1 MTEQQQIDQ
10 LKDQIFK
17 LQMVM
22 KGVSGIAS
30 AGASW
35 QETSAFNK
43 QTFKRIESQLDQ
55 AVEELK
61 PLPFNKM

>member
-1 MTEQQQIDQ
+1 MTEQEQIDH

-35 QETSAFNK
+35 KEGSPFDK
-43 QTFKRIESQLDQ
+43 QTFKRIERELDE
-55 AVEELK
+55 AVEEIK
-61 PLPFNKM
+61 TH

>member
-1 MTEQQQIDQ
+1 MTEQEKIDQ

-22 KGVSGIAS
+22 KGVSGIAA
-30 AGASW
+30 AGAAW

-43 QTFKRIESQLDQ
+43 QTFKKIENQLDE
-55 AVEELK
+55 AVEEINMT
-61 PLPFNKM
+61 PTH

>member
-30 AGASW
+30 AGSSFK
-35 QETSAFNK
+35 ETSDFNK
-43 QTFKRIESQLDQ
+43 QTFKRIESQLDE
-55 AVEELK
+55 AVEEIK
-61 PLPFNKM
+61 VRP

>member
-1 MTEQQQIDQ
+1 MTEQETLDQ

-22 KGVSGIAS
+22 KGASGIAA
-30 AGASW
+30 AGAAW

-43 QTFKRIESQLDQ
+43 QTFKRIENQLDE
-55 AVEELK
+55 AVKEIETTH
-61 PLPFNKM
+61 

>member
-43 QTFKRIESQLDQ
+43 QTFKRIESQLDE
-55 AVEELK
+55 AVEEIEMT
-61 PLPFNKM
+61 PTH

>member
-1 MTEQQQIDQ
+1 MTQQEKIDQ

-22 KGVSGIAS
+22 KGAAGIAS
-30 AGASW
+30 AGAAW

-43 QTFKRIESQLDQ
+43 QTFKRIENQLDE
-55 AVEELK
+55 AVKEIETTH
-61 PLPFNKM
+61 

>member
-1 MTEQQQIDQ
+1 MTEKEQIEH

-30 AGASW
+30 ARSSF

-43 QTFKRIESQLDQ
+43 ETFKRIESQLDE
-55 AVEELK
+55 AVKEVQLG
-61 PLPFNKM
+61 

>member
-1 MTEQQQIDQ
+1 MTDQEKIDQ

-22 KGVSGIAS
+22 KGASGIAA
-30 AGASW
+30 AGAEW

-43 QTFKRIESQLDQ
+43 QTFKRIESQLDE
-55 AVEELK
+55 AVEEINMT
-61 PLPFNKM
+61 PTH

>member
-22 KGVSGIAS
+22 KGASGIAA
-30 AGASW
+30 AGAAW

-43 QTFKRIESQLDQ
+43 QTFKRIENQLDE
-55 AVEELK
+55 AVKEIETTH
-61 PLPFNKM
+61 

>member
-22 KGVSGIAS
+22 KGVSGIAA
-30 AGASW
+30 AGAAW

-43 QTFKRIESQLDQ
+43 QTFKRIENQLDE
-55 AVEELK
+55 AVKEIETTH
-61 PLPFNKM
+61 

>member
-1 MTEQQQIDQ
+1 MTEQEKIDQ

-22 KGVSGIAS
+22 KGASGIAA
-30 AGASW
+30 AGAAW

-43 QTFKRIESQLDQ
+43 QTFKRIENQLDE
-55 AVEELK
+55 AVKEIETTH
-61 PLPFNKM
+61 

>member
-1 MTEQQQIDQ
+1 MTEQEKIDQ

-22 KGVSGIAS
+22 KGVSGIAA
-30 AGASW
+30 AGAAW

-43 QTFKRIESQLDQ
+43 QTFKRIENQLDE
-55 AVEELK
+55 AVKEIETTH
-61 PLPFNKM
+61 

>member
-1 MTEQQQIDQ
+1 MTDQEQIDH

-30 AGASW
+30 AGASFK
-35 QETSAFNK
+35 ETSAFNK
-43 QTFKRIESQLDQ
+43 QTFKRIESQLDE
-55 AVEELK
+55 AVQETK
-61 PLPFNKM
+61 IRP

>member
-1 MTEQQQIDQ
+1 MTEQQQIDH

-30 AGASW
+30 AGSSFE
-35 QETSAFNK
+35 ETSAFNK
-43 QTFKRIESQLDQ
+43 QTFKRIESQLDE
-55 AVEELK
+55 AVKEVKLG
-61 PLPFNKM
+61 

>member
-1 MTEQQQIDQ
+1 MTEKEQIEH

-22 KGVSGIAS
+22 KGVSGIAAARS
-30 AGASW
+30 SF

-43 QTFKRIESQLDQ
+43 ETFKRIESQLDE
-55 AVEELK
+55 AVKEVQIG
-61 PLPFNKM
+61 

>member
-1 MTEQQQIDQ
+1 
-10 LKDQIFK
+10 
-17 LQMVM
+17 MVM

-43 QTFKRIESQLDQ
+43 QTFKRIESQLDE
-55 AVEELK
+55 AVEEIEMT
-61 PLPFNKM
+61 PTH

>member
-1 MTEQQQIDQ
+1 MTDQEQIDQ

-22 KGVSGIAS
+22 KGVSGIAA
-30 AGASW
+30 AGAVW

-43 QTFKRIESQLDQ
+43 QTFKRIESQLDE
-55 AVEELK
+55 AVEEINMT
-61 PLPFNKM
+61 PTP

>member
-1 MTEQQQIDQ
+1 MTEQEKIDQ

-22 KGVSGIAS
+22 KGVSGIAA
-30 AGASW
+30 AGAAW

-43 QTFKRIESQLDQ
+43 QTFKRIESQLDE
-55 AVEELK
+55 AVEAIETTH
-61 PLPFNKM
+61 

>member
-1 MTEQQQIDQ
+1 MTEQEKIDQ

-22 KGVSGIAS
+22 KGAAGIAS

-35 QETSAFNK
+35 EETSAFNK
-43 QTFKRIESQLDQ
+43 QTFKRIESQLDK
-55 AVEELK
+55 AVEQIEMT
-61 PLPFNKM
+61 PTH

>member
-1 MTEQQQIDQ
+1 MTEKEQIEH

-30 AGASW
+30 AGAAW
-35 QETSAFNK
+35 EETSAFNK
-43 QTFKRIESQLDQ
+43 QTFKRIESQLDE
-55 AVEELK
+55 AVKEVK
-61 PLPFNKM
+61 TH

>member
-1 MTEQQQIDQ
+1 MTEKEQIEH

-22 KGVSGIAS
+22 KGVSGIAAARS
-30 AGASW
+30 SF

-43 QTFKRIESQLDQ
+43 ETFKRIESQLDE
-55 AVEELK
+55 AVKEVQLG
-61 PLPFNKM
+61 